1 MDIMRRNARR
11 ITARYTRV
19 AALARECLFPAGCA
33 VCKKTLV
40 TGEDAWYGLC
50 ASCRRTF
57 PVELENR
64 CLICGKPLVS
74 ENGLCMRCR
83 RPSRDSRTDKPE
95 EAWRRDEAQRREFD
109 RLLPIFPYAGV
120 CRTLLSAYKF
130 GKNKAV
136 GNFLMEKL
144 LEALHF
150 FLEDFTEPVMTPVP
164 ARHGK
169 IKHEGWDQM
178 EYLARLIEKKNGAPS
193 VCRCLKRLPSQTQ
206 KTLGYKERAVNLL
219 RRIRCF
225 RTPPKEIILF
235 DDVYTTGATMNA
247 CAGALKQ
254 AGAKKVYG
262 ICLFYT

>member
-1 MDIMRRNARR
+1 MKRMDIIRNAPH
-11 ITARYTRV
+11 V

-33 VCKKTLV
+33 ICKKTLI

-50 ASCRRTF
+50 ADCRRTF

-74 ENGLCMRCR
+74 ENGLCMQCR
-83 RPSRDSRTDKPE
+83 EPSRDSHTEMPE
-95 EAWRRDEAQRREFD
+95 EARRRNFD
-109 RLLPIFPYAGV
+109 RLLLIFPYTGT

-130 GKNKAV
+130 EKNKAV
-136 GNFLMEKL
+136 GNFLAEKL
-144 LEALHF
+144 LEALRF
-150 FLEDFTEPVMTPVP
+150 FLEDFTDPALTPVP

-169 IKHEGWDQM
+169 IKREGWDQM
-178 EYLARLIEKKNGAPS
+178 EHLARLIEKKNGATP

-219 RRIRCF
+219 HRIQCF
-225 RTPPKEIILF
+225 RTPPSEIILF
-235 DDVYTTGATMNA
+235 DDVHTTGATMNA

-262 ICLFYT
+262 LCLFHA

>member
-1 MDIMRRNARR
+1 MKRMDMAHD
-11 ITARYTRV
+11 AARV

-50 ASCRRTF
+50 AGCRRTF

-83 RPSRDSRTDKPE
+83 ETSGVSQAEKP
-95 EAWRRDEAQRREFD
+95 DEARQHDFD
-109 RLLPIFPYAGV
+109 RLLPIFPYAGT

-130 GKNKAV
+130 GKNRAV

-150 FLEDFTEPVMTPVP
+150 FLEDFTEPALVPVP

-178 EYLARLIEKKNGAPS
+178 EYLARLIEKKNDAPP
-193 VCRCLKRLPSQTQ
+193 VHRCLKRLPSQTQ
-206 KTLGYKERAVNLL
+206 KTLGYKERAVNLV
-219 RRIRCF
+219 RRIQCF
-225 RTPPKEIILF
+225 RIPPKEIILF

-254 AGAKKVYG
+254 AGAEKVYG
-262 ICLFYT
+262 ICLFHT

>member
-1 MDIMRRNARR
+1 MRDA
-11 ITARYTRV
+11 ARV

-33 VCKKTLV
+33 VCKETLV

-50 ASCRRTF
+50 AGCRRTF
-57 PVELENR
+57 PIELENR

-74 ENGLCMRCR
+74 EHGLCMRCR
-83 RPSRDSRTDKPE
+83 EKP
-95 EAWRRDEAQRREFD
+95 DEAQRRDFD
-109 RLLPIFPYAGV
+109 RLLPIFPYTGT

-150 FLEDFTEPVMTPVP
+150 FLEDFTEPVMAPVP

-178 EYLARLIEKKNGAPS
+178 EYLARLLEKKSGAPP

-206 KTLGYKERAVNLL
+206 KTLGYKERMVNLL
-219 RRIRCF
+219 RRIQCV
-225 RTPPKEIILF
+225 RTPPGEIILF
-235 DDVYTTGATMNA
+235 DDVYTTGATMNV
-247 CAGALKQ
+247 CAGVLKQ
-254 AGAKKVYG
+254 AGATKVYG
-262 ICLFYT
+262 ICLFHT